1 MKRTG
6 IFFGTQTGNTEAAA
20 NLIAAALGIVS
31 SEVRDIASSS
41 PDDLAVYDA
50 LILGTS
56 TWGSGDLQDDWRAF
70 LPSFDQIDF
79 SAKTVALFGLGDQ
92 LSFGDWY
99 LDGMGAIYDR
109 LLERDAR
116 VVGPWPVDGYE
127 YTESQAVRGGLFVGL
142 ALDADNQDEMT
153 AERVQRWVGQI
164 QYLL

>member
-1 MKRTG
+1 
-6 IFFGTQTGNTEAAA
+6 
-20 NLIAAALGIVS
+20 
-31 SEVRDIASSS
+31 
-41 PDDLAVYDA
+41 
-50 LILGTS
+50 
-56 TWGSGDLQDDWRAF
+56 
-70 LPSFDQIDF
+70 
-79 SAKTVALFGLGDQ
+79 
-92 LSFGDWY
+92 
-99 LDGMGAIYDR
+99 MGAIYDR